1 MNKTRSLLSALAL
14 GLSLCGSLAYAH
26 EGHEI
31 DRELLASK
39 IRERG
44 HACASVTSAHEKSEN
59 PTVLA
64 VQCSDH
70 STYRLVISDKGFEVT
85 ATTPTTPP
93 TKAPSKSH

>member
-1 MNKTRSLLSALAL
+1 MNKIRSLLSALAL
-14 GLSLCGSLAYAH
+14 GLYLCGSLAYAH

-44 HACASVTSAHEKSEN
+44 HACASVTSAREESEN
-59 PTVLA
+59 PTVMA
-64 VQCSDH
+64 VQCSDQN
-70 STYRLVISDKGFEVT
+70 SYRLVITAKGFEVT
-85 ATTPTTPP
+85 ATTPP